1 MVPAM
6 ESGTDLTAFVARVFA
21 CSPAT
26 AEAVARRAAVRVYA
40 ARAAVLRQGDACSD
54 TWLVMAGR
62 AQALVYGADGQLAMI
77 QEYEGGDLFGAITAL
92 DSGPQAADVVAVET
106 LRAALFLSGDFLE
119 LIEAHSA
126 VGLAVSRMLLRQL
139 RSATGRMVERMIL
152 TAAGR
157 VRAELLRL
165 ARDEG
170 GRLVI
175 RPAPTW
181 AGLAVRIHAARET
194 VSREVSKMERLGQI
208 RREDGAI
215 VLVAPRRIEEGVV

>member
-1 MVPAM
+1 M

-26 AEAVARRAAVRVYA
+26 AEAVARRATARVYA
-40 ARAAVLRQGDACSD
+40 ARTVILRQGDGCSD

-62 AQALVYGADGQLAMI
+62 AQALVYGVDGQLAMV
-77 QEYEGGDLFGAITAL
+77 QEYQDGDLFGAITAL
-92 DSGPQAADVVAVET
+92 DSGPQAADVRAVET

-126 VGLAVSRMLLRQL
+126 VGLAVSRLLLRQL
-139 RSATGRMVERMIL
+139 RSATGRMVERMTL

-157 VRAELLRL
+157 TRAELLRM
-165 ARDEG
+165 AADEG
-170 GRLVI
+170 GRRVI
-175 RPAPTW
+175 RPAPVW
-181 AGLAVRIHAARET
+181 SALAVRIHTTRET
-194 VSREVSKMERLGQI
+194 VSREISKMERRGQI

-215 VLVAPRRIEEGVV
+215 VLVSPRAIEAEVV

>member
-1 MVPAM
+1 M
-6 ESGTDLTAFVARVFA
+6 EPGADLTAFVARVFA

-26 AEAVARRAAVRVYA
+26 AEAVARRAALRVYA
-40 ARAAVLRQGDACSD
+40 ARAAILRQGDPCSD

-62 AQALVYGADGQLAMI
+62 AQAIVTGVDGQLAMI
-77 QEYEGGDLFGAITAL
+77 QEYEDGDLFGAIAAL
-92 DSGPQAADVVAVET
+92 DSEPQAADVVAVET

-126 VGLAVSRMLLRQL
+126 VGLAVSRLLLRQL

-165 ARDEG
+165 ATDED
-170 GRLVI
+170 GRRVI
-175 RPAPTW
+175 RRPPSW
-181 AGLAVRIHAARET
+181 AALAVRIHSARET
-194 VSREVSKMERLGQI
+194 VSREISKMERLGHI

-215 VLVAPRRIEEGVV
+215 ILVSPRRIEEGVV

>member
-1 MVPAM
+1 MRDQHLPV
-6 ESGTDLTAFVARVFA
+6 ELDRAR
-21 CSPAT
+21 S
-26 AEAVARRAAVRVYA
+26 E
-40 ARAAVLRQGDACSD
+40 
-54 TWLVMAGR
+54 
-62 AQALVYGADGQLAMI
+62 
-77 QEYEGGDLFGAITAL
+77 
-92 DSGPQAADVVAVET
+92 AADVVAVET

-139 RSATGRMVERMIL
+139 RSATGRMVERLIL

-165 ARDEG
+165 ARDED

-175 RPAPTW
+175 RSPPSW
-181 AGLAVRIHAARET
+181 AALAVRIHTARET